1 MSVNFSFSSASSTLN
16 QATAY
21 HRPLSDLIVD
31 NVAAAVSSRLPKVFT
46 TSALAPRTYLAAP
59 STRTVVLARPP
70 QRKADI
76 LGAEFDAI
84 SVAGDM
90 YVAFKPLTNVF
101 GWEIISIGGGI
112 AKIAINGDI
121 HFFDFIVES
130 NRGYLHVGQILEA
143 IEMNGGTDPF
153 ASTSAFA

>member
-1 MSVNFSFSSASSTLN
+1 MSVNFSFSLASSTQN
-16 QATAY
+16 PVVVAS
-21 HRPLSDLIVD
+21 HPLSDLIVSG
-31 NVAAAVSSRLPKVFT
+31 VAAPVSSRLPKVFT
-46 TSALAPRTYLAAP
+46 TSSLAPQTYQAAP

-70 QRKADI
+70 QRKTEI

-84 SVAGDM
+84 SVAGEL
-90 YVAFKPLTNVF
+90 YVAFKPLTCVF

-112 AKIAINGDI
+112 AKICINGDV

-130 NRGYLHVGQILEA
+130 NRGYMHVGQILEA

-153 ASTSAFA
+153 ASSSAFA

>member
-1 MSVNFSFSSASSTLN
+1 VAS
-16 QATAY
+16 
-21 HRPLSDLIVD
+21 RPLSDLIVD
-31 NVAAAVSSRLPKVFT
+31 NVAAPVCSRLPKVFT
-46 TSALAPRTYLAAP
+46 TSSIAPQTYLAAP

-70 QRKADI
+70 QRKAEI
-76 LGAEFDAI
+76 LGAEFDAV
-84 SVAGDM
+84 SLAGEM
-90 YVAFKPLTNVF
+90 YVAFKPLTCVF

-112 AKIAINGDI
+112 AKISINGDV

-153 ASTSAFA
+153 ASNSAFA